1 MCGRIPVLRRR
12 MKCREFVKKK
22 TVGLERTDLM
32 KRYLVIAL
40 PAGLALLLA
49 ACGRATPPPTAEAT
63 EAPVAVAS
71 PTASSPATPTSG
83 SQAAVAQ
90 TTPET
95 ETQAT
100 VFPTPN
106 PNPECVAEPIP
117 EDPNIP
123 PPAADEWSEGPD
135 NAPLTLIEY
144 SDFQ

>member
-1 MCGRIPVLRRR
+1 
-12 MKCREFVKKK
+12 
-22 TVGLERTDLM
+22 M
-32 KRYLVIAL
+32 KRYLVVAL
-40 PAGLALLLA
+40 AAGLALLLA
-49 ACGRATPPPTAEAT
+49 ACGRAGPSPTAEAT
-63 EAPVAVAS
+63 DAPVAVAS
-71 PTASSPATPTSG
+71 PTDSSPATSAPSP
-83 SQAAVAQ
+83 QAEIAQ

-123 PPAADEWSEGPD
+123 PPAADEWSEGPAD
-135 NAPLTLIEY
+135 APLTLIEY

>member
-1 MCGRIPVLRRR
+1 
-12 MKCREFVKKK
+12 
-22 TVGLERTDLM
+22 M
-32 KRYLVIAL
+32 KRYLVVAL
-40 PAGLALLLA
+40 AAGLALLLA
-49 ACGRATPPPTAEAT
+49 ACGRSSAPPTAEAT
-63 EAPVAVAS
+63 DAPVAVAS
-71 PTASSPATPTSG
+71 PTDSSPATQTPSP
-83 SQAAVAQ
+83 QAEIAQ

-123 PPAADEWSEGPD
+123 AATADEWSEGPD
-135 NAPLTLIEY
+135 DAPITLIEY